1 MQSFLSAQIKLE
13 QKFTDK
19 MKVKMFKRTVI
30 LLLMV
35 TGITFS
41 TIAQNDDPILFTVE
55 GNPVHLS
62 EFNYIYSK
70 TNGTNADFSE
80 QSLQEYLDLY
90 VKFKLKV
97 KKARDMRLDT
107 IKSLQTELDGYRRQ
121 LANSYLVDK
130 NVTERLVDEAYER
143 SQKDV
148 SISHIMV
155 ALKPNDSP
163 ADTLKAYKSIMHV
176 KSLLDKGQKFA
187 DLAKQYSNDKYSK
200 DHGGKLGYVSAL
212 LPNGY
217 YGLENAAYSTQK
229 GKVSKPVRT
238 AAGYHLVYV
247 NDIREARGEIEA
259 AHILIRKNPKVDNDP
274 SKKILVDSLYTL
286 LNAGAK
292 FEDLAQQFSG
302 DKASASKGGYIGFFG
317 INKYQSSF
325 EDAVFALTKDETYT
339 KPVQTAVGWHIIKRI
354 SKEEVDPEKTKRR
367 LRPRVKKDGRY
378 QLAQNA
384 MIKKIKKDGNFTEN
398 VKNRDAFFNKLDST
412 FLTHQWKADKGANE
426 VLFTIGEDTK
436 NSVRNFAAYCQ
447 RQARNRVR
455 RGANNSPAEVANQLY
470 KAYVDDQCIKYEE
483 SQLEVKY
490 PEFKALMREYEEGI
504 LLFEATKLT
513 VWDKASQDTT
523 GLQKFHANN
532 RAKYKWGERAQTT
545 IYTVRA
551 EAKDQMKSIRKLVKK
566 NAAETVLAK
575 FNTDKEKFIAT
586 QEKVIEKGKDEMLA
600 KTSWKSGAVS
610 ESVSNPKNNSMKF
623 AKIEKIL
630 PPAEKSLQEARGY
643 IIADYQD
650 FLEKKWLK
658 DLKSSY
664 KVDIN
669 QDVFKSIV
677 K

>member
-1 MQSFLSAQIKLE
+1 
-13 QKFTDK
+13 

-35 TGITFS
+35 IGVTLS
-41 TIAQNDDPILFTVE
+41 AIAQNDDPILFTVE
-55 GNPVHLS
+55 DHPVHLS

-80 QSLQEYLDLY
+80 KSLQEYLDLY

-97 KKARDMRLDT
+97 KKARDMQLDT
-107 IKSLQTELDGYRRQ
+107 IKSLQTELEGYRRQ

-130 NVTERLVDEAYER
+130 NVTERLVEEAYER

-155 ALKPNDSP
+155 TLKPNDSP
-163 ADTLKAYKSIMHV
+163 ADTLKAYKSIMHI
-176 KSLLDKGQKFA
+176 KSLLDKGQKFEE
-187 DLAKQYSNDKYSK
+187 LAKQYSTDQYSK
-200 DHGGKLGYVSAL
+200 DNGGKLGYVTAL

-217 YGLENAAYSTQK
+217 YGLENAAYTTQK
-229 GKVSKPVRT
+229 GQVSNPVRT
-238 AAGYHLVYV
+238 VAGYHLVYV
-247 NDIREARGEIEA
+247 NDIRDARGEIEA
-259 AHILIRKNPKVDNDP
+259 AHILIRNNPKAENDLA
-274 SKKILVDSLYTL
+274 KKALADSLYTM

-302 DKASASKGGYIGFFG
+302 DKASAAKGGYIGFFG
-317 INKYQSSF
+317 INKYQNSF
-325 EDAVFALTKDETYT
+325 EDAVFALTKDGEYT
-339 KPVQTAVGWHIIKRI
+339 RPVKTAVGWHIIKRI
-354 SKEEVDPEKTKRR
+354 SKENADPEKTKRR
-367 LRPRVKKDGRY
+367 LRPRVKKDSRY
-378 QLAQNA
+378 QLAQDA
-384 MIKKIKKDGNFTEN
+384 MIQQIKKEGNFQEN
-398 VKNRDAFFNKLDST
+398 VKNKDAFFNSLDST
-412 FLTHQWKADKGANE
+412 FLTHQWKADKGRSE
-426 VLFTIGEDTK
+426 TLFTIGKDTK
-436 NSVRNFAAYCQ
+436 VSVRNFAAYCQ

-455 RGANNSPAEVANQLY
+455 RGANSTPKEIANQLY
-470 KAYVDDQCIKYEE
+470 KTYLDDQCIKYEE
-483 SQLEVKY
+483 SQLEAKY

-513 VWDKASQDTT
+513 VWDKASQDTI
-523 GLQKFHANN
+523 GLQKFHADN

-551 EAKDQMKSIRKLVKK
+551 EAKDQMKDIRKMVKK
-566 NAAETVLAK
+566 NSAEAVLAK
-575 FNTDKEKFIAT
+575 FNTEKDKFIAT
-586 QEKVIEKGKDEMLA
+586 QEKVIEKGKDELLA
-600 KTSWKSGAVS
+600 KVSWKEGAMSDPVA
-610 ESVSNPKNNSMKF
+610 NPKNNSMKF

-650 FLEKKWLK
+650 HLEKAWLK

-669 QDVFKSIV
+669 QKVFKSLI

>member
-1 MQSFLSAQIKLE
+1 
-13 QKFTDK
+13 
-19 MKVKMFKRTVI
+19 MFKRTVI

-35 TGITFS
+35 IGVTLS
-41 TIAQNDDPILFTVE
+41 AIAQNDDPILFTVE
-55 GNPVHLS
+55 DHPVHLS

-80 QSLQEYLDLY
+80 KSLQEYLDLY

-97 KKARDMRLDT
+97 KKARDMQLDT
-107 IKSLQTELDGYRRQ
+107 IKSLQTELEGYRRQ

-130 NVTERLVDEAYER
+130 NVTERLVEEAYAR

-148 SISHIMV
+148 NISHIMV

-163 ADTLKAYKSIMHV
+163 ADTLKAYKSIMHI
-176 KSLLDKGQKFA
+176 KSLLDKGQKFEE
-187 DLAKQYSNDKYSK
+187 LAKQYSNDQYSK
-200 DHGGKLGYVSAL
+200 DNGGKLGYVSAL

-217 YGLENAAYSTQK
+217 YGLENAAYNTSK
-229 GKVSKPVRT
+229 GQVSNPVRT
-238 AAGYHLVYV
+238 ASGYHLVQV
-247 NDIREARGEIEA
+247 NDIRDARGEIEA
-259 AHILIRKNPKVDNDP
+259 AHILIRTNQKAANDP
-274 SKKILVDSLYTL
+274 AKKALVDSLYTL
-286 LNAGAK
+286 LNTGAK

-317 INKYQSSF
+317 INKYQRSF
-325 EDAVFALTKDETYT
+325 EDAVFALKKDGDYT
-339 KPVQTAVGWHIIKRI
+339 QPVKTAVGWHIIKRI
-354 SKEEVDPEKTKRR
+354 SKENADAETTKRR

-384 MIKKIKKDGNFTEN
+384 MIQQIKKEGNFQEN
-398 VKNRDAFFNKLDST
+398 VKNRDAFFNNLDST
-412 FLTHQWKADKGANE
+412 FLTHQWKADKSGNE
-426 VLFTIGEDTK
+426 TLFTIGDTK
-436 NSVRNFAAYCQ
+436 VNVRNFAAYCQ

-455 RGANNSPAEVANQLY
+455 RGARSTPVEIAGQLY
-470 KAYVDDQCIKYEE
+470 KTYLDDQCIKYEE
-483 SQLEVKY
+483 SQLEKKY

-523 GLQKFHANN
+523 GLQKFHASN

-551 EAKDQMKSIRKLVKK
+551 EAKKQLKDIRKMVKK
-566 NAAETVLAK
+566 NTAEAVLAK
-575 FNTDKEKFIAT
+575 FNTENEKFIAT
-586 QEKVIEKGKDEMLA
+586 QEKVIEKGKDDLLA
-600 KTSWKSGAVS
+600 KVSWKAGAISDPVA
-610 ESVSNPKNNSMKF
+610 NPKNNSMKF

-630 PPAEKSLQEARGY
+630 PPAEKTLQEARGY

-650 FLEKKWLK
+650 HLEREWLK
-658 DLKSSY
+658 ELKSSY

-669 QDVFKSIV
+669 QEVFKSLI